1 MDRNLT
7 ILIAE
12 DSEDDAFFLERAF
25 RKIGLKNPVQ
35 ILTDGAAVMD
45 YLKAEGKFKDR
56 SEYPFPSVLFL
67 DIKMP
72 RVSGFE
78 VLHWLKE
85 NEQCKIIPTMV
96 FSSSEQPE
104 DIERAYQLGVN
115 AYIVKPNKAEDL
127 EVILRST
134 YEFWSHCA
142 KPRKPV
148 KCI

>member
-12 DSEDDAFFLERAF
+12 DSQDDAFFLERAF

-35 ILTDGAAVMD
+35 ILTDGAEVLD
-45 YLKAEGKFKDR
+45 YLKAQGKYENRTEF
-56 SEYPFPSVLFL
+56 PFPSVMFI

-78 VLHWLKE
+78 VLQWLKDHQE
-85 NEQCKIIPTMV
+85 CKVIPTIV

-104 DIERAYQLGVN
+104 DIERAYQLGAN
-115 AYIVKPNKAEDL
+115 AYFVKPNSTEQLADL
-127 EVILRST
+127 LRSA
-134 YEFWSHCA
+134 YDFWSRCA
-142 KPRKPV
+142 KPRVPV
-148 KCI
+148 KCV

>member
-134 YEFWSHCA
+134 Y
-142 KPRKPV
+142 
-148 KCI
+148 